1 MGYQKRLVDLHKN
14 DYGVFR
20 GRIKRSKEKGGGN
33 GASNWRDPPAKEICV
48 PMTRGDH
55 RS

>member
-1 MGYQKRLVDLHKN
+1 MGYQKRLVDLQKMTM
-14 DYGVFR
+14 VFR

-55 RS
+55 MS